1 MSTPVQTGF
10 NIQATLFF
18 APEDI
23 PKVLEALKLVYEKT
37 IAEPEC
43 RSFQVYQL
51 RDEPGEIL
59 LVEDWETPLDR
70 YMAERLKVDYMQEFF
85 AVIQPLFTRA
95 QEVKVFNRLRPFQHI
110 EL

>member
-23 PKVLEALKLVYEKT
+23 PKVLEALKSVYEKT
-37 IAEPEC
+37 IAEREC

-51 RDEPGEIL
+51 RDVPGEIL
-59 LVEDWETPLDR
+59 LVEDW
-70 YMAERLKVDYMQEFF
+70 YVQVFIQVLKYH
-85 AVIQPLFTRA
+85 RA
-95 QEVKVFNRLRPFQHI
+95 CHGPRT
-110 EL
+110 

>member
-1 MSTPVQTGF
+1 MSITVQTGF

-23 PKVLEALKLVYEKT
+23 PKVLEALKLVYDKS

-51 RDEPGEIL
+51 GDDPGQKL
-59 LVEDWETPLDR
+59 LVEDWYVQVP
-70 YMAERLKVDYMQEFF
+70 
-85 AVIQPLFTRA
+85 
-95 QEVKVFNRLRPFQHI
+95 VKVFKYHRACHRPRT
-110 EL
+110 

>member
-1 MSTPVQTGF
+1 MSNPGQPGF

-18 APEDI
+18 APEDTAT
-23 PKVLEALKLVYEKT
+23 VLEALKLVYERT

-43 RSFQVYQL
+43 RSFQVYQM
-51 RDEPGEIL
+51 RHEPGEIL

-70 YMAERLKVDYMQEFF
+70 YMTERLKVDYMQEFF
-85 AVIQPLFTRA
+85 AIIQPLFIKPQA
-95 QEVKVFNRLRPFQHI
+95 VKVFDRLREFQHV